1 MGYFVVLVMS
11 YCQIVTVD
19 RQCCERTGT
28 RVDPVMCVFW
38 LYWCPKGGRLR
49 TLLSC
54 LLVHSFGGK
63 NELFGFF

>member
-38 LYWCPKGGRLR
+38 LYWVPKGWEIKDFAE
-49 TLLSC
+49 
-54 LLVHSFGGK
+54 LLVSAQLWGEK
-63 NELFGFF
+63 